1 MKTATRSSSV
11 SLTTLLAVCALTLL
25 FACKPKEQPSAESA
39 AAPEATS
46 AAPPAQAQP
55 SPAAEAKPAPPA
67 AEPSA
72 PAPPAAPTVTATAPA
87 QPQAAPTPAT
97 GTVRYDARPTGS
109 KAKIEGTSTIHD
121 WTMESSVIGGFMEVD
136 ANFPASA
143 LSDPNAARPK
153 VEVFLP
159 VRAFKS
165 YAKKMDEVMQEH
177 MEEPKF
183 KRIEYKLI
191 ELKPKSA
198 PGTTGPLEFEAVG
211 LLTIHGVTRTN
222 TMPVTIEKLDGQIKV
237 TGKTPLK
244 MTDFGVKPPAPTIL
258 GMSPI
263 KTGDDI
269 TVSFEW
275 LTAQRTQ

>member
-1 MKTATRSSSV
+1 
-11 SLTTLLAVCALTLL
+11 
-25 FACKPKEQPSAESA
+25 
-39 AAPEATS
+39 AAPA
-46 AAPPAQAQP
+46 
-55 SPAAEAKPAPPA
+55 
-67 AEPSA
+67 
-72 PAPPAAPTVTATAPA
+72 VTATTPA
-87 QPQAAPTPAT
+87 QPEAAPAT
-97 GTVRYDARPTGS
+97 SPGGAVRYDAQPTGS

-143 LSDPNAARPK
+143 LTDPNAARPK

-198 PGTTGPLEFEAVG
+198 PGTTGPLQFEAVG
-211 LLTIHGVTRTN
+211 LLTVHGVTRTN
-222 TMPVTIEKLDGQIKV
+222 TMPVTIEKLDGKIKV

-275 LTAQRTQ
+275 LTARRAP

>member
-25 FACKPKEQPSAESA
+25 FACKPKEQPSAESTATQATPA
-39 AAPEATS
+39 A
-46 AAPPAQAQP
+46 
-55 SPAAEAKPAPPA
+55 PAAEAKPASQA
-67 AEPSA
+67 AEPA
-72 PAPPAAPTVTATAPA
+72 APAPPAPPAAPAVTATTPA
-87 QPQAAPTPAT
+87 QPQAAPAPAT
-97 GTVRYDARPTGS
+97 GTVRYDAQPTGS

-143 LSDPNAARPK
+143 LTDPNAARPK

-198 PGTTGPLEFEAVG
+198 PGTTGPLQFEAVG

-222 TMPVTIEKLDGQIKV
+222 TMPVTIEKLDGKIKV

-275 LTAQRTQ
+275 LTAQRTP

>member
-1 MKTATRSSSV
+1 MKTTSPTVLHALKTF
-11 SLTTLLAVCALTLL
+11 TAVCALTFL
-25 FACKPKEQPSAESA
+25 FACKPKEQPAAESGAPAEA
-39 AAPEATS
+39 AAPA
-46 AAPPAQAQP
+46 
-55 SPAAEAKPAPPA
+55 PAAQAKPAPQA
-67 AEPSA
+67 AEPAA
-72 PAPPAAPTVTATAPA
+72 PAPPAAPAALSAAAAPSSETKPAPA
-87 QPQAAPTPAT
+87 AASG
-97 GTVRYDARPTGS
+97 GTVRYDAQPVGS

-136 ANFPASA
+136 ANFPVSA

-165 YAKKMDEVMQEH
+165 YAKRMDEVMQEH

-183 KRIEYKLI
+183 KRIEYKLL

-198 PGTTGPLEFEAVG
+198 PGTTGPLQFEAVG

-222 TMPVTIEKLDGQIKV
+222 TMPVTIEKLDGKIKV